1 VGGPTTGGDRS
12 VEERQQGT
20 EEEIEGVRGARGVGR
35 VLLLLGMEGSCA
47 KRELGVGEQG
57 KEGARRCGQTE
68 GKAEVEATTG
78 IVLSS
83 ALLPQCYLTSLIH
96 EGLHIQK

>member
-1 VGGPTTGGDRS
+1 MGCM
-12 VEERQQGT
+12 
-20 EEEIEGVRGARGVGR
+20 
-35 VLLLLGMEGSCA
+35 LLLVGMEGSCA
-47 KRELGVGEQG
+47 NRELGVGEQG

-83 ALLPQCYLTSLIH
+83 ALLP
-96 EGLHIQK
+96 